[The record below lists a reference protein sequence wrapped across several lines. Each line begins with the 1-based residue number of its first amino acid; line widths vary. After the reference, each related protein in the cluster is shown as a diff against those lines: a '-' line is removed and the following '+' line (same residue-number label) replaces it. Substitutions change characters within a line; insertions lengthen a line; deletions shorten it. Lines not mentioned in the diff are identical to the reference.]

1 MEDTKPTKCATSGKE
16 TGDNWDEPLTV
27 FDKGKICINL
37 FNNVVGYTAGDIVSG
52 TLDIWLSEHQ
62 PFELLILEFV
72 GLERSFLD

>member
-1 MEDTKPTKCATSGKE
+1 MTK
-16 TGDNWDEPLTV
+16 
-27 FDKGKICINL
+27 FDKGKISINL